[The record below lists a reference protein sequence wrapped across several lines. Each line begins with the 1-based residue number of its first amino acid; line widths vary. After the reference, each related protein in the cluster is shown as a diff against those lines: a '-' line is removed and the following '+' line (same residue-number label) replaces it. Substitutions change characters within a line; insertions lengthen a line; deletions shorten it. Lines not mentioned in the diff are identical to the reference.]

1 MNPAL
6 VIIIFSYT
14 TFNFRLYK
22 CLSSGSYSMTFS
34 EINTRILIFGMYM
47 TAFFLCTGPMY
58 GWGEY
63 SQFKGTSVP
72 VNLNSDRNVYSN
84 TYISDDIFWYL
95 FRLMNEHIPL

>member
-1 MNPAL
+1 
-6 VIIIFSYT
+6 
-14 TFNFRLYK
+14 LYK

-63 SQFKGTSVP
+63 SQFKGLLMIKVRLLSRHTPESTDLCNTTLTKTDAETIQYFGQLITSSLQEKW
-72 VNLNSDRNVYSN
+72 NM
-84 TYISDDIFWYL
+84 YI
-95 FRLMNEHIPL
+95 